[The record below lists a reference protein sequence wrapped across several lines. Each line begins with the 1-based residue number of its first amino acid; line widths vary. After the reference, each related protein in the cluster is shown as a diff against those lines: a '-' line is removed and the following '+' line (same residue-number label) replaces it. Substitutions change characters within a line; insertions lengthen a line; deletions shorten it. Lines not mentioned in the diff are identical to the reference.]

1 MSLALSATFV
11 SPRVH
16 AAASPYVGRRVNSR
30 SSTWVNAQIRIMF
43 LYRLLSWE
51 LLWENTAITTP
62 RGQILCEDALRN
74 DRNTIH
80 KVIILSLA
88 ITAIHLLHVTCQ
100 PWVDFIGFSFFF
112 SWSTNLT
119 LICLLY
125 IFIYLFFRFFDIWLT
140 ATFFPLACSGFFK
153 MILIGPGGEL

>member
-100 PWVDFIGFSFFF
+100 PWVDFIGFIFFF
-112 SWSTNLT
+112 MKYKFNPH
-119 LICLLY
+119 LLVIY
-125 IFIYLFFRFFDIWLT
+125 IYLFFLGFLISHSLLRFFPT
-140 ATFFPLACSGFFK
+140 AV
-153 MILIGPGGEL
+153 